1 MPVPDAPIHVR
12 HATHADLTALGR
24 LGAHLD
30 TRPPQFDLPPFIAPT
45 SNLEAG
51 YAHFL
56 GTQLD
61 VDDAI
66 VLVAERAGA
75 AVGYVFAGIEPF
87 SWKEL
92 RDAAGFVH
100 DIVVDPS
107 ERRSGVA
114 GALMEAAIAWV
125 REQGIASVMLW
136 TRPER
141 RRAAPV
147 RRAGLPPHDDRD
159 DPGRLGRAQARPPPD
174 LLPTSARA
182 PPGLQLR
189 PTRLPA

>member
-1 MPVPDAPIHVR
+1 MASLGVMPVPDAAVHVR
-12 HATHADLTALGR
+12 RATRADLPALGR
-24 LGAHLD
+24 LGAHLV
-30 TRPPQFDLPPFIAPT
+30 RVHLEFDRRRFIAPT
-45 SNLEAG
+45 GNLEGG

-61 VDDAI
+61 VDDAV
-66 VLVAERAGA
+66 VLVAERAGT

-125 REQGIASVMLW
+125 RDQGVASVMLW
-136 TRPER
+136 T
-141 RRAAPV
+141 AAPNEGAQRLFEGLGF
-147 RRAGLPPHDDRD
+147 RRTMIEMTRD
-159 DPGRLGRAQARPPPD
+159 V
-174 LLPTSARA
+174 
-182 PPGLQLR
+182 
-189 PTRLPA
+189 